1 MPRREALSVVDTDD
15 RFVVKALSYRDV
27 TALVASVDKEA
38 FCTVLL
44 RFVSQAAR
52 IDNFGA
58 YYVSE
63 LGKVT
68 PVLSLWSGKMSDYQ
82 FHRNA
87 AELMS
92 HESIRNEI
100 LSSIR
105 KAPVGGALM
114 ERWHPPKG
122 DPRAAIYERSEVL
135 EKVTVSTR
143 MGRGGFQTF
152 YGRSLACGWL
162 SEDEMARLETVL
174 PLAHELTGLRH
185 RLVGSDAFRFT
196 PSITASSLRERNV
209 TAFASLS
216 EREAEVCDCI
226 VKGLT
231 VGGTAMVLGIAETS
245 TRTLRQRA
253 YRKLNVTSAT
263 ELMALMLHDHRAK
276 GE

>member
-1 MPRREALSVVDTDD
+1 MGDKFA
-15 RFVVKALSYRDV
+15 VKALSYRDAI
-27 TALVASVDKEA
+27 ALVASVDNEA
-38 FCTVLL
+38 FCANLL
-44 RFVSQAAR
+44 RFVSRAAR

-68 PVLSLWSGKMSDYQ
+68 PVLSLWFGKMSDYQ
-82 FHRNA
+82 FRRNA

-92 HESIRNEI
+92 HEAIRNEI
-100 LSSIR
+100 LNSIR
-105 KAPVGGALM
+105 AAPVGGALM
-114 ERWHPPKG
+114 ERWHPPQG
-122 DPRAAIYERSEVL
+122 DPRVAIYERVAVL
-135 EKVTVSTR
+135 EKVTISTR

-162 SEDEMARLETVL
+162 SADEMVRLESVL

-185 RLVGSDAFRFT
+185 RLVGSEAFRFT

-231 VGGTAMVLGIAETS
+231 VGGTAMMLGIAESS

-263 ELMALMLHDHRAK
+263 ELMAMMLHDHGAG